1 MQQSLKGY
9 KMKEYVKIDKNEGIA
24 TIEFFHPQSNSLPA
38 NILHK
43 IAISINEADYDEDIK
58 VIILKSGG
66 DRAFCAGASFDEL
79 ISIKNEKEG
88 EKFFSG

>member
-1 MQQSLKGY
+1 
-9 KMKEYVKIDKNEGIA
+9 MKELQPLS
-24 TIEFFHPQSNSLPA
+24 FFHPQSNSLPA

-66 DRAFCAGASFDEL
+66 DRAFCAEHHL
-79 ISIKNEKEG
+79 TN
-88 EKFFSG
+88 